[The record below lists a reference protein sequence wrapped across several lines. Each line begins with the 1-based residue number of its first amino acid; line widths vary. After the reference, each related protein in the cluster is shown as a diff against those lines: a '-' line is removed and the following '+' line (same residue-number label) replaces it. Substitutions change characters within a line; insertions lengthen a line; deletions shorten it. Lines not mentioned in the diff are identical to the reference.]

1 VQTTFTDSLGSFT
14 FVEVLAGEYYIQYG
28 LSTSY
33 VYTTS
38 NVTETN
44 GIGSTDRFVL
54 APGEISNSQNT
65 GAYIPASIGDFIFL
79 DIDEDGIQDV
89 DDVGLAGI
97 ELSLLDNAGTEGQS
111 DDTIDFGFVNNFAS
125 LSGVVYEDSKA
136 DSTFNVPDTALVAI
150 PVTLYN
156 SDDQVVQ
163 STITDAN
170 GAFIFDDVL

>member
-28 LSTSY
+28 LPTSY

-97 ELSLLDNAGTEGQS
+97 ELSLLDNAGTEIL
-111 DDTIDFGFVNNFAS
+111 TI
-125 LSGVVYEDSKA
+125 E
-136 DSTFNVPDTALVAI
+136 STTNGSYVFDGLVPGTYTISVS
-150 PVTLYN
+150 N
-156 SDDQVVQ
+156 SDLFL
-163 STITDAN
+163 STLSDI
-170 GAFIFDDVL
+170 GDDNLDSDLLGETGNYSSPEIVI